1 LPTASNPATQ
11 SPMPASSSRIPEL
24 DGLRGLAI
32 LLVILCHYV
41 GNADHVRLG
50 WWIHRPLSAFTIGWS
65 GVDLF
70 FVLSGFLIG
79 GILLDART
87 SPHYFRAFYMRR
99 VFRILPLYY
108 AWTLLFGILVVL
120 ALWLAPGR
128 TPLSSRD
135 LLQVPLHLL
144 FLQDFR
150 IGMLPWPWIWFVVTW
165 SLAVEEQFYLLA
177 PFLIRYV
184 SIRKLVAVLATIIAV
199 APFLRLVV
207 YRWTGN
213 PFSASIPMPCRA
225 DALAWGILLAV
236 AWRQP
241 SFRNFLANRG
251 SVLSRTVLFLFLG
264 VVALSWWL
272 AHPPALVTLTIG
284 MSWLAVFYTCLLLL
298 VLFRTGSNVAAVMRW
313 RWLGKL
319 GTISYCVYILH
330 DTFNQIA
337 HRLLLHSEPQL
348 YDLRGLAVTLL
359 ALVLTLSVASLS
371 WRYFERPLIRRGH
384 RYSYGESTSANSSTW
399 GQLQGPQLP
408 ASGAA
413 VLVMLLGGLLFFQR
427 MEGTIADRV

>member
-1 LPTASNPATQ
+1 MTASAT
-11 SPMPASSSRIPEL
+11 PTRVPEL

-50 WWIHRPLSAFTIGWS
+50 LWIHRALSVFTVGWS

-108 AWTLLFGILVVL
+108 AWTLLFGILALL

-128 TPLSSRD
+128 TPLTSHD

-144 FLQDFR
+144 FLQDFW

-177 PFLIRYV
+177 PFLIRHI
-184 SIRKLVAVLATIIAV
+184 SIRKLVPLLVSIIAV
-199 APFLRLVV
+199 APLLRFVI

-213 PFSASIPMPCRA
+213 PFSASVPMPCRA
-225 DALAWGILLAV
+225 DALAWGILLAI

-241 SFRNFLANRG
+241 SFRAFLAARG
-251 SVLSRTVLFLFLG
+251 RLLSRAVLFFFLG
-264 VVALSWWL
+264 VAALSWWL
-272 AHPPALVTLTIG
+272 ARPPALVTLTIG
-284 MSWLAVFYTCLLLL
+284 ISWLALFYSCLLLL
-298 VLFRTGSNVAAVMRW
+298 VLSRTAGRVAAVMRW

-319 GTISYCVYILH
+319 GAISYCVYILH
-330 DTFNQIA
+330 DAFNQIA
-337 HRLLLHSEPQL
+337 HRVLLHSEPQL
-348 YDLRGLAVTLL
+348 YNLRGLAVTLL
-359 ALVLTLSVASLS
+359 ALLLTISVASIS
-371 WRYFERPLIRRGH
+371 WRFFEQPLIRRGH
-384 RYSYGESTSANSSTW
+384 RYTYGESAAASPAAASSPVPSSV
-399 GQLQGPQLP
+399 LDP
-408 ASGAA
+408 GAFSFPE
-413 VLVMLLGGLLFFQR
+413 VR
-427 MEGTIADRV
+427 RP